1 MNNQQQLN
9 VNIDIKATQPITNE
23 DNKQLFQEGVLL
35 RKVSKFVAGTPED
48 AIVPVPCFYE
58 PTTGK
63 ILIEMLP
70 KELREE
76 YIEYN
81 KNISS

>member
-1 MNNQQQLN
+1 MNNKQRQLN

-63 ILIEMLP
+63 ILIEMLT
-70 KELREE
+70 KKNYQLR
-76 YIEYN
+76 N
-81 KNISS
+81 SFRH